1 MTKPAP
7 GAMRKAL
14 GVASECAPLAKTGG
28 LADVVGA
35 LPAALTAQG
44 WGLRTLIPGYPAVLS
59 ALGRHQTVLQEPD
72 LFGGGGRVLAAKV
85 AGLDLLVLDAPH
97 LFDRPGS
104 PYLDAGG
111 QDWPDN
117 DARFAALSWVAARI
131 GAGALPDWRPEV
143 VHLHD
148 WQAGLAA
155 VYLRE
160 LDAGVPCL
168 MTVHNM
174 AFHGMTGAGR
184 LMALRLPAG
193 GFHPDGFE
201 FFGHINALKAGLVWA
216 DAISTVSP
224 TYAQELMRPE
234 FGMGLEGVVRTRAA
248 DLAGILNGIDLS
260 VWNPATDPH
269 LVRRFA
275 TPRGKA
281 ANRRALLAEF
291 GIDDGGGPV
300 CAVVSRLS
308 EQKGL
313 DLLLQ
318 AAPALTAR
326 GGRFVL
332 LGAGDRGL
340 ENAWL
345 AASSQSVGVRIGY
358 DEALS
363 HRMYAGADAVL
374 VPSRFEPCGLTQ
386 MYALRY
392 GAVPVVALTGGLAD
406 TVIDA
411 NEAALRAGVAT
422 GLTIHPL
429 SAETLAHGLRR
440 LCDLHADPVAWARLQ
455 ANAMKAPVGWEASA
469 PAYAALY
476 DRLVAAR
483 TDATAE

>member
-1 MTKPAP
+1 MVVTP
-7 GAMRKAL
+7 GLRPAL
-14 GVASECAPLAKTGG
+14 GVASECAPLVKTGG
-28 LADVVGA
+28 LADVAGA
-35 LPAALTAQG
+35 LPAALARQG
-44 WGLRTLIPGYPAVLS
+44 WGLRTLIPGYPGVLA
-59 ALGRHQTVLQEPD
+59 ALPRAREVAQVPD
-72 LFGGGGRVLAAKV
+72 MFGGPARVLASHA

-97 LFDRPGS
+97 LFDRPGT
-104 PYLDAGG
+104 PYWDASGR
-111 QDWPDN
+111 DWPDN
-117 DARFAALSWVAARI
+117 DARFAALSWMAARI
-131 GAGALPDWRPEV
+131 AGGGLAGWRPEV

-160 LDAGVPCL
+160 LATGVPCL

-174 AFHGMTGAGR
+174 AFHGLTGAGR
-184 LMALRLPAG
+184 LMALRLPDH
-193 GFHPDGFE
+193 GFHPEGFE

-216 DAISTVSP
+216 DAVSTVSP
-224 TYAQELMRPE
+224 TYARELMRPE
-234 FGMGLEGVVRTRAA
+234 FGMGLDGVVRARAA
-248 DLAGILNGIDLS
+248 DMSGILNGIDTE

-269 LVRRFA
+269 LARPFT

-291 GIDDGGGPV
+291 ALTDGGGPV

-318 AAPALTAR
+318 AAPVLTDR
-326 GGRFVL
+326 GGRLIL

-345 AASSQSVGVRIGY
+345 AAASDGVAVRIGY
-358 DEALS
+358 DEGLS
-363 HRMYAGADAVL
+363 HRIYAGADAIL

-386 MYALRY
+386 LYALRY

-422 GLTIHPL
+422 GLTVHPL
-429 SAETLAHGLRR
+429 SAETLAHALQR
-440 LCDLHADPVAWARLQ
+440 LCDLYADAPVWSRLR
-455 ANAMKAPVGWEASA
+455 ANGMKAPVGWEASA
-469 PAYAALY
+469 PAYGALY
-476 DRLVAAR
+476 SRLAQAAR
-483 TDATAE
+483 ARDTAAP

>member
-1 MTKPAP
+1 MA
-7 GAMRKAL
+7 GGGMRAAL
-14 GVASECAPLAKTGG
+14 GVASECAPLVKTGG
-28 LADVVGA
+28 LADVAGA
-35 LPAALTAQG
+35 LPGALAGQG
-44 WGLRTLIPGYPAVLS
+44 WGLRTLIPGYPAVMR
-59 ALGRHQTVLQEPD
+59 AIAPDRPRAVLDEAD
-72 LFGGGGRVLAAKV
+72 LFGGPARVLAAR
-85 AGLDLLVLDAPH
+85 ASGLDLLVLDAPH
-97 LFDRPGS
+97 LFDRPGT
-104 PYLDAGG
+104 PYLDASGH
-111 QDWPDN
+111 DWPDN

-131 GAGALPDWRPEV
+131 GAGALRDWRPEV

-160 LDAGVPCL
+160 MGAGVPSL

-174 AFHGMTGAGR
+174 AFHGLAGAAR
-184 LMALRLPAG
+184 LLALRLPEH

-224 TYAQELMRPE
+224 TYAQELARPD
-234 FGMGLEGVVRTRAA
+234 FGMGLDGVVRARAG
-248 DLAGILNGIDLS
+248 DLAGILNGIDTDTWS
-260 VWNPATDPH
+260 PATDPH
-269 LVRRFA
+269 LVRGYA

-281 ANRRALLAEF
+281 PNRRALLAEF
-291 GIDDGGGPV
+291 GLAEGGGPLCV
-300 CAVVSRLS
+300 VVSRLS

-318 AAPALTAR
+318 ALPALTAR
-326 GGRFVL
+326 GGRLIL
-332 LGAGDRGL
+332 LGSGDRAL

-345 AASSQSVGVRIGY
+345 AAASDAVAVRIGY

-386 MYALRY
+386 LYALRY

-411 NEAALRAGVAT
+411 NEAALRMGCAT
-422 GLTIHPL
+422 GLTVHPL
-429 SAETLAHGLRR
+429 SAATLAHALGR
-440 LCDLHADPVAWARLQ
+440 LCDLHSDPRTWARLQ
-455 ANAMKAPVGWEASA
+455 ANAMKAPVGWAATA
-469 PAYAALY
+469 PAYGALY
-476 DRLVAAR
+476 ARLAQAP
-483 TDATAE
+483 A